1 MQRNNDLAALSIP
14 SISLA
19 PPPLIRFHSFAVGIA
34 IPIGL
39 PVLIVIGGWMF
50 MEGRK
55 EEVGDEEDEVQGID
69 DEQG

>member
-1 MQRNNDLAALSIP
+1 
-14 SISLA
+14 
-19 PPPLIRFHSFAVGIA
+19 
-34 IPIGL
+34 
-39 PVLIVIGGWMF
+39 VLIVIGGWMF